1 MSDIGLIILA
11 SGLLIGLGALG
22 AAVGL
27 GILGGKLLEGV
38 ARQPEMSPMLMGRMF
53 LMAGLVD
60 AVVERPGVVLER
72 VGAVLH
78 PAGPLAVLHYLVL
91 PAADLEFFAAV
102 HRVP

>member
-60 AVVERPGVVLER
+60 AVPMIGVGIGL
-72 VGAVLH
+72 
-78 PAGPLAVLHYLVL
+78 YLLFVK
-91 PAADLEFFAAV
+91 AA
-102 HRVP
+102 